1 MSYQIIESPL
11 KEKLDEIF
19 ISIKNKHSPK
29 KSLSLFI
36 LNKSTKNI
44 QDFYLKN
51 TSFEPN
57 EYNISIVE
65 IDELVNKKIIRKLNT
80 ENDNYSIT
88 FKGILILE
96 YSLYNCYG
104 PIENMLDEFNT
115 TYFEDILKI
124 SKKKLTGKEKAVLL
138 GLLGLMA
145 ISQDYTIKLT
155 ENNQYSFKEAV
166 DLSVNFIRMFPEFY
180 DETKDVMWK
189 REIIGETPITAEMRR
204 LNDLTSK
211 TENIYKNDKG
221 YYLQIFNNNFIDEK
235 ALKFLLNKIFVDK
248 FLDNKNKEK
257 LKNLLDE
264 IQQKCAPMV
273 FHEPPKFDKLEIR
286 RQIRRII
293 EDYE

>member
-1 MSYQIIESPL
+1 MDYLILDSPIKDILIEIY
-11 KEKLDEIF
+11 K
-19 ISIKNKHSPK
+19 SIKNKHSPK
-29 KSLSLFI
+29 KSLGLFI

-51 TSFEPN
+51 TTFDPKN
-57 EYNISIVE
+57 YNISIAE

-80 ENDNYSIT
+80 ENNNYSIT

-96 YSLYNCYG
+96 YGLYNCYG
-104 PIENMLDEFNT
+104 NTENMLDEFNT

-124 SKKKLTGKEKAVLL
+124 SKKNLTGKEKAVLL

-145 ISQDYTIKLT
+145 LSEDYTIKLT
-155 ENNQYSFKEAV
+155 EANQYAFKAAA
-166 DLSVNFIRMFPEFY
+166 DLSVSFIRIFPEFY
-180 DETKDVMWK
+180 DDVKDALWK

-221 YYLQIFNNNFIDEK
+221 YYLQILNNSNIDEN
-235 ALKFLLNKIFVDK
+235 ALKFLLKKIFENKFVD
-248 FLDNKNKEK
+248 NENKEK

-273 FHEPPKFDKLEIR
+273 FYESPKFNKLEIR
-286 RQIRRII
+286 GQIRSII
-293 EDYE
+293 DDYE